1 MHPRRLTPASAAR
14 AAAPN
19 QRRHLHHRDGHYYR
33 VAEVAAYFAVSPR
46 TIYRLIEEG
55 VLPAIRIKRCVRV
68 PAPALARYETH
79 LHAEELGSAS
89 EAV

>member
-1 MHPRRLTPASAAR
+1 MTRRPG
-14 AAAPN
+14 
-19 QRRHLHHRDGHYYR
+19 LHHGDTLYYR

-55 VLPAIRIKRCVRV
+55 VLPAVRIKRCVRV